1 MMKYAGS
8 LSLVTFRAL
17 RRSATVN
24 SDHLT
29 GNFVLLLVALG
40 ASHANMETVQR
51 IGRGIVVEGV
61 GIPLADGMTRL
72 AILLAIGR
80 HELAAVHILVALRT
94 LLGSL
99 EETHGVFCVRCGRLM
114 ARSAHHGLVRTL

>member
-1 MMKYAGS
+1 MMMYAGS

-24 SDHLT
+24 SDHLA
-29 GNFVLLLVALG
+29 GNFFLLLVALG

-61 GIPLADGMTRL
+61 GVPLADGMARL
-72 AILLAIGR
+72 AILLATGR
-80 HELAAVHILVALRT
+80 HELAAVHVLVALRT
-94 LLGSL
+94 LLWRL
-99 EETHGVFCVRCGRLM
+99 EEAHCAFCVRCGRLV
-114 ARSAHHGLVRTL
+114 ARSAHRGLVRTL